1 MAVSWEILEDACLKC
16 TQCSLCET
24 RTHVVIGRGNRDASV
39 LFVGEGP
46 GRQEDEQGI
55 PFVGQAGQLLDLA
68 LVGLGFREDDYYIAN
83 VVKCRPPENRTPL
96 ENECKACIGYLRA
109 QFALIQPKIV
119 VCLGNVAL
127 KYLMDPGSGIS
138 KIRGQWFLK
147 KDVFFTA
154 TYHPAAL
161 LRDEGKKLEFWQDLR
176 AVRDKLQEIQRE
188 ARSK

>member
-16 TQCSLCET
+16 TQCPLCEN
-24 RTHVVIGRGNRDASV
+24 RTHVVLGRGNRNASV

-55 PFVGQAGQLLDLA
+55 PFVGQAGQLLELA
-68 LVGLGFREDDYYIAN
+68 LVGLGFREEDYYIAN

-96 ENECKACIGYLRA
+96 ESECKACIGYLRA

-127 KYLMDPGSGIS
+127 KYLMDPGAGIS
-138 KIRGQWFLK
+138 KIRGQWVLK

-161 LRDEGKKLEFWQDLR
+161 LRDEGKKLEFWKDLK

-188 ARSK
+188 AQLR